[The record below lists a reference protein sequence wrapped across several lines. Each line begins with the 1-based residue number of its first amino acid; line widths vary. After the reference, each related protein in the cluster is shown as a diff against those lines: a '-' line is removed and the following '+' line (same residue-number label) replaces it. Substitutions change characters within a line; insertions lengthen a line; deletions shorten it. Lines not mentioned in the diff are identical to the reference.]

1 VTKLDK
7 QLLALNACDDSR
19 EWARGKTLAV
29 AWRTCHRA
37 DWMLW
42 LASRAEV
49 PRQALVLAACACA
62 RTSLQYVKQGEERPL
77 RAIEAAEDWA
87 RGGLTT
93 LEQVRTAAY
102 AAYAATYDAYA
113 ADAAYAA
120 YDAAYAAYAADAYAP
135 IDAAREASA
144 TAAHAAGAYAAYA
157 ATYDAY
163 AADAAREASAAYA
176 ATYRS
181 KALRSMAA
189 LVRKLIPYSMIAK
202 AMKGGTK

>member
-1 VTKLDK
+1 MTKLDK

-113 ADAAYAA
+113 ADA
-120 YDAAYAAYAADAYAP
+120 YAP

-189 LVRKLIPYSMIAK
+189 LVRKQIPYSMIAK

>member
-102 AAYAATYDAYA
+102 AAYAA
-113 ADAAYAA
+113 
-120 YDAAYAAYAADAYAP
+120 DAYAP